1 VNNVEAVTRWFD
13 PFPLDRASAHTLS
26 NHEGC
31 DLHWGVWDASEL
43 AGLAMV
49 RGWDGGHAQPAYGVF
64 IDHGRHGQGVGLAV
78 TRLML
83 DELRRLEVPEVRA
96 RVHEANASSARMLVA
111 AGFEEIDRHDGRVIF
126 SAWPTRDA

>member
-1 VNNVEAVTRWFD
+1 
-13 PFPLDRASAHTLS
+13 
-26 NHEGC
+26 
-31 DLHWGVWDASEL
+31 
-43 AGLAMV
+43 
-49 RGWDGGHAQPAYGVF
+49 VF

-126 SAWPTRDA
+126 SAWPTRDT